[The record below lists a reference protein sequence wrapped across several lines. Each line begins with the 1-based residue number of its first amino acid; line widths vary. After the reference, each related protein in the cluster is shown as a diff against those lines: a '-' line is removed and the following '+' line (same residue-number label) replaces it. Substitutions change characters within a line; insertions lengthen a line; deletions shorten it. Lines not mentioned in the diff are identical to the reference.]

1 MQGGKGDLPCYWRRK
16 GLAFVIF
23 PTVVIVSTKV
33 NPPPWHMPDLPS
45 PLVSTIVCSFDD
57 SDDFKEK
64 ARLGVVELQSGNP
77 ESR

>member
-1 MQGGKGDLPCYWRRK
+1 
-16 GLAFVIF
+16 
-23 PTVVIVSTKV
+23 
-33 NPPPWHMPDLPS
+33 MPDLPS
-45 PLVSTIVCSFDD
+45 PLVSTIVCRFDD